1 LNILIF
7 FLFIAAAY
15 LLGSVPM
22 AYLVTKWSRGIDL
35 RRYGSGN
42 VGATNVLRQA
52 SKKLGILVI
61 FFDMGKGALMIW
73 LARISGLAIDQ
84 QIIVGVATMI
94 GHIWPVFLG
103 FNGGRGVLT
112 AIGVILMFVPLPA
125 IILVAHAFLWLPFGH
140 LALGAL
146 ISFIILPILTWFSTV
161 PAINLIYGQVI
172 PIDDLLS
179 VTLGFAAILL
189 ILIIRRLSAPKT
201 SLSQT
206 VSTRELILNR
216 LLFDRD
222 IRDRKAWINRTP
234 QETGSDKNH

>member
-1 LNILIF
+1 MNILIF

-112 AIGVILMFVPLPA
+112 TIGVILMFAPLPA

>member
-1 LNILIF
+1 MNIFIF
-7 FLFIAAAY
+7 FLFIVAAY

-61 FFDMGKGALMIW
+61 LFDLGKGALMIW
-73 LARISGLAIDQ
+73 LARISGLAIHQ

-112 AIGVILMFVPLPA
+112 AIGVILMFAPLPA
-125 IILVAHAFLWLPFGH
+125 IILVTHAFLWLPFGQ

-146 ISFIILPILTWFSTV
+146 ISFVILPIMTWFSTV

-172 PIDDLLS
+172 PVDGLLS

-206 VSTRELILNR
+206 VSTGELILNR

-222 IRDRKAWINRTP
+222 IRDRKVWINRKP
-234 QETGSDKNH
+234 QETDSR